1 MKDWRGAI
9 ALGLVALCW
18 VRTSAGG
25 DKATEYR
32 ETTTVEGKVPFDL
45 RGAWLLVAHAEVS
58 EGKFKTF
65 PQLLKVSTGK
75 DGGLTMHLLDVRLPK
90 QIDQAAR
97 VADRKLTPWTPTD
110 GDLGALRKQWA
121 TLPRATKKD
130 VVAGDVVYGE
140 VLFTLA
146 APDRYDQVF
155 AKRDENLNGV
165 LAETAFSLQIE
176 ERYLPQPQSPGTNI
190 SQLGLRKTIY
200 GVRNASDTR
209 VEGRQVVGFVAAGA
223 MMPIPFNF
231 SGPFKMYRLASS
243 DGKKK

>member
-9 ALGLVALCW
+9 VLGLVALCW
-18 VRTSAGG
+18 VRTTAGA
-25 DKATEYR
+25 DKATVYT

-45 RGAWLLVAHAEVS
+45 RGAWLLVAHAEVG

-65 PQLLKVSTGK
+65 PELLKVSTGK

-90 QIDQAAR
+90 EIAQAAKE
-97 VADRKLTPWTPTD
+97 ADRKLTPWTPTD
-110 GDLGALRKQWA
+110 KDLGALRKQWA

-130 VVAGDVVYGE
+130 VVAGDLVYGE

-155 AKRDENLNGV
+155 AKRDEKLNGV
-165 LAETAFSLQIE
+165 LAETAFSFQIE
-176 ERYLPQPQSPGTNI
+176 ERYRAQPQPEGSNI
-190 SQLGLRKTIY
+190 AQVGLRRTIY
-200 GVRNASDTR
+200 GVRTTSDTL
-209 VEGRQVVGFVAAGA
+209 VEGRQTVGFVAAGPA
-223 MMPIPFNF
+223 VPIPFAF

-243 DGKKK
+243 DGKKG